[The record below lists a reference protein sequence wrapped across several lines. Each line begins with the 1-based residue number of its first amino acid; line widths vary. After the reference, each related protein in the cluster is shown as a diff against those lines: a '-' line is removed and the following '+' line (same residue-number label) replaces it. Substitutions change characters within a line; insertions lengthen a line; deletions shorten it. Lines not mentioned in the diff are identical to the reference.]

1 MPSSL
6 TFAVIPRFDEAT
18 KLFHQLGEGDHD
30 SLPISE

>member
-6 TFAVIPRFDEAT
+6 TFAVIPRFDEGT
-18 KLFHQLGEGDHD
+18 KLFHQLGKGDHD